1 MFLKGLWHKI
11 LQKPRVFSKTQEQSR
26 QTAVIP
32 LTDKEKKQTA
42 AAAIVH
48 SGLNSVNSVSAVVV
62 PGVHEK
68 CVCVGGGRHTESRP
82 FNNVF
87 AGCVRGKALRVIHS
101 DSPETCVQRSSQIKT
116 SGARYIYPLKMAKP
130 PMSCFPLLFGNA
142 VTDNL

>member
-1 MFLKGLWHKI
+1 M
-11 LQKPRVFSKTQEQSR
+11 
-26 QTAVIP
+26 IP
-32 LTDKEKKQTA
+32 LTDKEKKQTTTA
-42 AAAIVH
+42 VTVH
-48 SGLNSVNSVSAVVV
+48 FGLNSVNSVSAVAA
-62 PGVHEK
+62 PGSMGRR
-68 CVCVGGGRHTESRP
+68 VGGGGVGLDGGGAQSRL

-130 PMSCFPLLFGNA
+130 PMSCFPLLFGKA